1 MKVGLIKR
9 TVAVVVVSA
18 AAAVGTSGM
27 AFATKNDHR
36 YQHSAE
42 AMMQTN
48 AFSCTDLWNGFEK
61 AVNDAKK
68 ADQAGKTKVRD
79 MALDGAAGEVAQAKA
94 QGCEWAIA

>member
-1 MKVGLIKR
+1 MNIGTIKR
-9 TVAVVVVSA
+9 AVAALVVATA
-18 AAAVGTSGM
+18 ATAGISGA
-27 AFATKNDHR
+27 AFASKNDHR

-42 AMMQTN
+42 AMRQSN

-79 MALDGAAGEVAQAKA
+79 MALDAAAGEVATAKA
-94 QGCEWAIA
+94 QGCDWAVA